1 MRMKILFLSDP
12 LKGNL
17 RYTESLKI
25 LRFEYFF
32 EDLNI
37 FYLNLNSWKLNE
49 FQNLDEIKKELG
61 KVKGKITEF

>member
-1 MRMKILFLSDP
+1 MRMKILFLTDP
-12 LKGNL
+12 LKDNL

>member
-1 MRMKILFLSDP
+1 MRMKILFLTDP
-12 LKGNL
+12 LKDNL

-61 KVKGKITEF
+61 KV